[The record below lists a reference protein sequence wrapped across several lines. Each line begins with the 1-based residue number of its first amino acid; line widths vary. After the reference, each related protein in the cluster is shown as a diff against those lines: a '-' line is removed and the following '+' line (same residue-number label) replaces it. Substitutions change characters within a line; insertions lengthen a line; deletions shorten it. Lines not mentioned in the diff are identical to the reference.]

1 MPDHRSD
8 ANTDLNVMINQFS
21 LLVESRSKRVKL
33 RVICTQSLLNLRP
46 VYSHGKIMCKFL
58 QNELIVQHIIPL
70 IIPLEYDNL
79 PHPLPQA

>member
-1 MPDHRSD
+1 
-8 ANTDLNVMINQFS
+8 
-21 LLVESRSKRVKL
+21 
-33 RVICTQSLLNLRP
+33 
-46 VYSHGKIMCKFL
+46 MCKFL